1 MKAVIITKD
10 NEILIRILHRKNG
23 VYEIIKRADV
33 EHLNIEIRDEQWR
46 KTFFPGDET
55 RWK

>member
-33 EHLNIEIRDEQWR
+33 EHLNVEIRDEKWR

>member
-10 NEILIRILHRKNG
+10 NEILIRVLHRKNG

-33 EHLNIEIRDEQWR
+33 EHLNVEIRDEKWR

-55 RWK
+55 KWK